1 VSAAALLER
10 LRRVTTTGAGRWLAR
25 CPAHADKSPS
35 LSIREPEPGLVLVH
49 CFAGCAVGDV
59 VAAVGLDL
67 SDLFPPRPLGHAV
80 PGMPVP
86 IPAGDAL
93 RAVAAEAALVAM
105 VAGRVAA
112 GETIDVQTAE
122 RVAVAAGRLFA
133 AVDLALP
140 DPKATRDRRA
150 AMRAS
155 ASVLA
160 ELRDAARIGAA
171 LPA

>member
-49 CFAGCAVGDV
+49 CF
-59 VAAVGLDL
+59 
-67 SDLFPPRPLGHAV
+67 GHAV